1 MSYKKSLK
9 KNFLISILRT
19 LYVRFKGVIAAA
31 APGRKSIKIRNRIL
45 MMKMRGKKEEE
56 RGKARAVNVCI
67 CSTAII
73 LGIF

>member
-19 LYVRFKGVIAAA
+19 LYVRFKGVITLAAA
-31 APGRKSIKIRNRIL
+31 GRKSIKIRNRIL
-45 MMKMRGKKEEE
+45 MMKMRKKRE
-56 RGKARAVNVCI
+56 RERAVNVCI